1 MKPIL
6 WLAIV
11 SCFASASALGAVA
24 ETNTVWKAGAA
35 AVKIT
40 PEQSMWMAGYAART
54 NASQGVAQD
63 LFAKAL
69 AVEDTAGAR
78 LVIVTYDLIGV
89 PRTLRQALAKRCAD
103 AYKLAPESLLLNAS
117 HTHCG
122 PEFRLNR
129 ANSDDGDV
137 TREREAEAYG
147 RQIADTTF
155 QLIGDALKKLAP
167 ARLDYLHARCGFAMN
182 RRRPTA
188 KGFINAPYPDGP
200 VDQDV
205 PVLRVASPDGKQL
218 RALLF
223 GYSCHNTTLGYY
235 QFCGDYAGYAQE
247 YLQAAHPE
255 TVALFVQGCGGDQN
269 PYPRRTPEIVLHHG
283 RALANAVETALDT
296 VPRPLAGPLRA
307 AFSEVLLDYAPLPP
321 REELQKL
328 LDSKNKYE
336 RGHAKWLLDLMDHG
350 NVPATYPCP
359 VQVVRFGGDFVLV
372 AIGGEVVVDYALRLK
387 KELAG
392 SVVWVAGYTNDVFGY
407 VPSRRVL
414 EEGGY
419 EAGGA
424 MVFSRTHPGPWAPS
438 IEERIISR
446 VHESLKQL
454 ASGR

>member
-6 WLAIV
+6 RVVMLA
-11 SCFASASALGAVA
+11 CLLSAVGLNAAT
-24 ETNTVWKAGAA
+24 ETNAVWKAGAA

-40 PEQSMWMAGYAART
+40 PEHSMWMAGFASRT
-54 NASQGVAQD
+54 NSSQGVAQD

-69 AVEDTAGAR
+69 AVEDAAGAR

-89 PRTLRQALAKRCAD
+89 PRTLRQALAKRCGE
-103 AYKLAPESLLLNAS
+103 AYQLAPESLLLNAS
-117 HTHCG
+117 HTHSG
-122 PEFRLNR
+122 PEFRLNG

-137 TREREAEAYG
+137 ARQQEAEAYG
-147 RQIADTTF
+147 RQLEDKTF
-155 QLIGDALKKLAP
+155 QLIGDALKQLAP

-188 KGFINAPYPDGP
+188 RGFTNAPNPDGP
-200 VDQDV
+200 VDHDV
-205 PVLRVASPDGKQL
+205 PVLRVTSPDGKQL

-223 GYSCHNTTLGYY
+223 GYSCHNTTLSFYK
-235 QFCGDYAGYAQE
+235 FCGDYAGYAQE

-255 TVALFVQGCGGDQN
+255 TVALFMQGCGGDQN
-269 PYPRRTPEIVLHHG
+269 PYPRRTPDFVQHHG
-283 RALANAVETALDT
+283 RALADAVETALDT

-307 AFSEVLLDYAPLPP
+307 AFSEVALDYAPLPP
-321 REELQKL
+321 REDLQKL

-336 RGHAKWLLDLMDHG
+336 RGHAKWLLNQMDQG
-350 NVPATYPCP
+350 KVPANYPCP
-359 VQVVRFGGDFVLV
+359 VQVVRFGNDLVLV

-392 SVVWVAGYTNDVFGY
+392 PAVWVAGYSNDVFAY
-407 VPSRRVL
+407 IPSRRVL

-424 MVFSRTHPGPWAPS
+424 MIYSRTHPGPWAPS
-438 IEERIISR
+438 LEERIVSKI
-446 VHESLKQL
+446 HEL
-454 ASGR
+454 AGF

>member
-6 WLAIV
+6 RVVMLA
-11 SCFASASALGAVA
+11 CLLSAVGLNAAT
-24 ETNTVWKAGAA
+24 ETNAVWKAGAA

-40 PEQSMWMAGYAART
+40 PEKSMWMAGFAART
-54 NASQGVAQD
+54 NSSQGVAQD

-69 AVEDTAGAR
+69 AVEDAAGAR

-89 PRTLRQALAKRCAD
+89 PRTLRQALAKRCGE
-103 AYKLAPESLLLNAS
+103 AYQLAPESLLLNAS
-117 HTHCG
+117 HTHSG
-122 PEFRLNR
+122 PEFRLNG

-137 TREREAEAYG
+137 ARQQEAEAYG
-147 RQIADTTF
+147 RQLEDKTF
-155 QLIGDALKKLAP
+155 QLIGDALKQLAP

-188 KGFINAPYPDGP
+188 RGFTNAPNPDGP
-200 VDQDV
+200 VDHDV
-205 PVLRVASPDGKQL
+205 PVLRVTSPDGKQL

-223 GYSCHNTTLGYY
+223 GYSCHNTTLSFYK
-235 QFCGDYAGYAQE
+235 FCGDYAGYAQE

-255 TVALFVQGCGGDQN
+255 TVALFMQGCGGDQN
-269 PYPRRTPEIVLHHG
+269 PYPRRTPDFVQHHG
-283 RALANAVETALDT
+283 RALADAVETALDT

-307 AFSEVLLDYAPLPP
+307 AFSEVALDYAPLPP
-321 REELQKL
+321 REDLQKL

-336 RGHAKWLLDLMDHG
+336 RGHAKWLLNQMDQG
-350 NVPATYPCP
+350 KVPANYPCP
-359 VQVVRFGGDFVLV
+359 VQVVRFGNDLVLV

-392 SVVWVAGYTNDVFGY
+392 PAVWVAGYSNDVFAY
-407 VPSRRVL
+407 IPSRRVL

-424 MVFSRTHPGPWAPS
+424 MIYSRTHPGPWAPS
-438 IEERIISR
+438 LEERIVSKI
-446 VHESLKQL
+446 HEL
-454 ASGR
+454 AGF